1 MDEFLS
7 RAWVFE
13 TLEVTMQQRSLAFAL
28 AGAAAVGGFVAG
40 AGLARRP
47 ASAQTN
53 PAASPASP
61 QPPDL
66 RGVSSAGTGQ
76 GGDAVIAYG
85 NGMIAIVHPGS
96 GAAPNGYIH
105 TYRVTPT
112 GQVVRLSGT
121 GFDSDTGKTYG
132 VR

>member
-1 MDEFLS
+1 MRQHPFGL
-7 RAWVFE
+7 
-13 TLEVTMQQRSLAFAL
+13 AL
-28 AGAAAVGGFVAG
+28 AGFAVAG
-40 AGLARRP
+40 VLAAGIGLTKRP

-53 PAASPASP
+53 PTPSPASP

-85 NGMIAIVHPGS
+85 NGVIAIVHPGS

-105 TYRVTPT
+105 TYRVTPN
-112 GQVVRLSGT
+112 GQVVGLSGT
-121 GFDSDTGKTYG
+121 SFDSDTGKTYG